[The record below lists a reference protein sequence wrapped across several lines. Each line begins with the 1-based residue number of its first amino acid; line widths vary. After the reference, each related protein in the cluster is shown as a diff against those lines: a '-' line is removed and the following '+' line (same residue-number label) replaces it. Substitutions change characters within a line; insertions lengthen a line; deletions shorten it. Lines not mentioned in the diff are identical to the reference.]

1 MLLVGAH
8 LRRAGYTIAIE
19 RVDTATGMAAALAAG
34 LWDLV
39 LSDYSLPGF
48 STPEAL
54 SLLRASGQDLPF
66 IIISGAIQEE
76 QAVAAL
82 KFGAH
87 DFILKNNLS
96 RLGPA
101 IERELRDALGRQQQR
116 EAQAA
121 LRAAEEKY
129 RSLVEKVPVIVYV
142 VTFGQENR
150 TTYINPQ
157 VETQLGFTPA
167 EWLADPELWKKQV
180 HPDDYARV
188 MAEVQLADTAGR
200 PLDIEYRL
208 LNKAGQ
214 PRWFRNQ
221 TTLVQDAAGRPQ
233 YAHGLLIDITQ
244 SKQAEIELARERN
257 LLRTLIDNVPDF
269 IFAKDADSRF
279 TLANQASAAS
289 LGHTPDEVL
298 GKTDFELHPPEQA
311 AQFFADEQAVMRAN
325 QALMN
330 REEQVLIEGQLHW
343 LLTTTVPLHN
353 AAGQVIGLVGI
364 SRDITRGKQAE
375 IALAQ
380 DRNLLR
386 TLIDNVPDF
395 IYAKDRASRFT
406 LANRAS
412 AGSMGHTP
420 EEVIGKTDLDLH
432 PTDLAEQ
439 FLTDEQVVMQSG
451 QPLLD
456 REEMMYENGQERWQL
471 TTTVPLRDE
480 AGLVVGIVGI
490 SRNITGRRQAEL
502 QLKQRLSQLDA
513 LRAIDQAISA
523 SLDLALTLAVFL
535 DQVIG
540 QLKVD
545 AADVLLLDADDQ
557 TLSYAS
563 GRGFHSQAF
572 QHARTRV
579 GEGRAGRAV
588 LERQMVTANLQ
599 QERAAT
605 RTGLLSA
612 DNFVSYFGVPL
623 IAKGQV
629 LGVLELFHRSR
640 LDASPEWLNF
650 LSALAG
656 QAAIALDNAALFNRL
671 QQSNSDLQ
679 LAYDATIEGWSRALD
694 LRDRETE
701 GHSQRVTQLSE
712 RLAAAMGMPDKAL
725 LHLRR
730 GALLHDIGKMGV
742 PDQILLKPGPLSDEE
757 WAIMRQHPTLAYEM
771 LAPIHYLRPALEIPY
786 CHHEKWDG
794 SGYPRKLKGD
804 EIPLSARVFAVVDV
818 WDALRSDR
826 PYRRAWPAE
835 RVRAYLR
842 EQAGQHFDP
851 AVTAAFLEMVSR

>member
-8 LRRAGYTIAIE
+8 LRRAGFITAIE
-19 RVDTATGMAAALAAG
+19 RVDTAADMAAALAARP
-34 LWDLV
+34 WDLV

-48 STPEAL
+48 SAMEAL
-54 SLLRASGQDLPF
+54 GLLRASGQDLPF
-66 IIISGAIQEE
+66 IIVSGAIQEE

-82 KFGAH
+82 KAGAH
-87 DFILKNNLS
+87 DFILKENLA

-101 IERELRDALGRQQQR
+101 ITRELREAAGRQQQR
-116 EAQAA
+116 QAQAA

-167 EWLADPELWKKQV
+167 EWLADPTLWAKQI

-188 MAEVQLADTAGR
+188 MTEVQLADAAEQ
-200 PLDIEYRL
+200 PLDSEYRL

-221 TTLVQDAAGRPQ
+221 TALVRDEAGRPQ
-233 YAHGLLIDITQ
+233 YVHGLLIDITQ

-269 IFAKDADSRF
+269 IFAKDTDSRF

-289 LGHTPDEVL
+289 LGHTPDEVV
-298 GKTDFELHPPEQA
+298 GQTDFELHPPELA
-311 AQFFADEQAVMRAN
+311 AQFFADEQAVMRSN
-325 QALMN
+325 QALID
-330 REEQVLIEGQLHW
+330 REEQVLIDGQPHW
-343 LLTTTVPLHN
+343 LLTTSVPLHN
-353 AAGQVIGLVGI
+353 AAGQVVGMVGI
-364 SRDITRGKQAE
+364 SRDITRSKQAE

-406 LANRAS
+406 LVNRAS

-420 EEVIGKTDLDLH
+420 EEVIGKTDFELH
-432 PTDLAEQ
+432 PAELAEQ
-439 FLTDEQVVMQSG
+439 FLSDEQVVMQSG

-471 TTTVPLRDE
+471 TTTAPLRDE
-480 AGLVVGIVGI
+480 AGLVVGLVGI

-502 QLKQRLSQLDA
+502 ELKQRLSQLDA

-523 SLDLALTLAVFL
+523 SLDLRLTLAVFL
-535 DQVIG
+535 DQVIA

-545 AADVLLLDADDQ
+545 AADVLLLDPNDQ
-557 TLSYAS
+557 TLTYTA
-563 GRGFHSQAF
+563 GRGFRSQTF
-572 QHARTRV
+572 ERTRTRV
-579 GEGRAGRAV
+579 GEGRAGRAA
-588 LERQMVTANLQ
+588 LERQLVTANLQ

-605 RTGLLSA
+605 RTGLLAA

-629 LGVLELFHRSR
+629 LGVLELFHRSV
-640 LDASPEWLNF
+640 LEAPPEWLEF
-650 LSALAG
+650 LYALAG
-656 QAAIALDNAALFNRL
+656 QAAIALDNTALFNRL
-671 QQSNSDLQ
+671 QQSNIDLQ

-701 GHSQRVTQLSE
+701 GHSQRVTRLSE
-712 RLAAAMGMPDKAL
+712 QLAVTMGMPDKAL
-725 LHLRR
+725 VHLRR

-742 PDQILLKPGPLSDEE
+742 PDQILLKAGPLSDEE
-757 WAIMRQHPTLAYEM
+757 WVIMRQHPALAYEM

-794 SGYPRKLKGD
+794 SGYPRGLKG
-804 EIPLSARVFAVVDV
+804 EAIPLSARIFAVVDV

-851 AVTAAFLEMVSR
+851 AVTAAFLEMEAR